1 MLLPFFGF
9 PDRPDGERFFC
20 QCLGCRDTE
29 LGQLQPSARNLPGV
43 ESVRHWVEPVLKSSL
58 PSGLVTIS
66 FLETFRINFDDLD
79 EDGQTAA
86 WAWVAAIAKE
96 GRCRNDEDFIVAAC
110 KFIREQLVPEKKR
123 EIIQKLKRTK
133 PPPAV

>member
-1 MLLPFFGF
+1 VLIAQPKLIKFTEWASDDQFFG
-9 PDRPDGERFFC
+9 
-20 QCLGCRDTE
+20 
-29 LGQLQPSARNLPGV
+29 N
-43 ESVRHWVEPVLKSSL
+43 PVAL
-58 PSGLVTIS
+58 
-66 FLETFRINFDDLD
+66 NFDDLD

-133 PPPAV
+133 LPPAV